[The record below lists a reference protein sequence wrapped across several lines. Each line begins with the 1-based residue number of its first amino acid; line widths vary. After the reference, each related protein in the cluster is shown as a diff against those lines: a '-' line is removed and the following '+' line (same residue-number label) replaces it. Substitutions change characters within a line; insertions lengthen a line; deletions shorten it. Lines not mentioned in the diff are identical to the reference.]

1 MTRLISL
8 ISLCVVLVIFSAC
21 ANPADNA
28 PKAVVSDAA
37 SPASTNTAANAPATQ
52 GTKLSFA
59 NESSKIDFVG
69 SKVTGI
75 EEGSFKKFS
84 GAIDLVDNK
93 PEKSRVNVD
102 IDLSSV
108 EAKIGKLTE
117 HLKSPDF
124 FDVAKYPKATFTSTE
139 IKSGG
144 EKGASHT
151 VTGTLDLHGVKKTI
165 TFPATI
171 NVAADPVSVT
181 SEFAINRKDFGI
193 VYAGK
198 ADDLIRD
205 EVVLKLAVKAPRR

>member
-1 MTRLISL
+1 MIRLLSL
-8 ISLCVVLVIFSAC
+8 TCFCAALALLTAC
-21 ANPADNA
+21 ANPTDNT
-28 PKAVVSDAA
+28 PKAVVSDAV
-37 SPASTNTAANAPATQ
+37 SPAVSNTTQ
-52 GTKLSFA
+52 GTMLSFSP
-59 NESSKIDFVG
+59 ESSTIDFVG

-75 EEGSFKKFS
+75 ENGSFKKFT
-84 GAIDLVDNK
+84 GAIDLVEGK
-93 PEKSRVNVD
+93 PEKSRVEVA
-102 IDLSSV
+102 IDLNSI
-108 EAKIGKLTE
+108 EAKVGKLTE

-124 FDVAKYPKATFTSTE
+124 FDVAKFPQATFTSSE

-144 EKGASHT
+144 EKGATHT

-171 NVAADPVSVT
+171 NVAADAVSVV

-205 EVVLKLAVKAPRR
+205 EVVLKLSVKAPRR

>member
-1 MTRLISL
+1 MIRWLSL
-8 ISLCVVLVIFSAC
+8 ISFCAALALFAAC

-28 PKAVVSDAA
+28 PKAVVSEAA
-37 SPASTNTAANAPATQ
+37 TPAVMNTTQ
-52 GTKLSFA
+52 GTRLSFST
-59 NESSKIDFVG
+59 EGSTLDFTG

-75 EEGSFKKFS
+75 ENGTFKKFT
-84 GAIDLVDNK
+84 GAIDLVEGK
-93 PEKSRVNVD
+93 PEKSRVEVV

-108 EAKIGKLTE
+108 DAKIGKLTE

-124 FDVAKYPKATFTSTE
+124 FDVAKFPQATFASTE

-144 EKGASHT
+144 EKGATHT
-151 VTGTLDLHGVKKTI
+151 VTGTLDLHGVKKAL

-171 NVAADPVSVT
+171 KVEADGVSVV

>member
-1 MTRLISL
+1 MKSFRILFIF
-8 ISLCVVLVIFSAC
+8 CVALLAAC

-37 SPASTNTAANAPATQ
+37 TPAVMSTTQ
-52 GTKLSFA
+52 GTKIPFA
-59 NESSKIDFVG
+59 ADSSTLDFTG

-75 EEGSFKKFS
+75 EQGSFKKFT
-84 GAIDLVDNK
+84 GAIDLVDGK
-93 PEKSRVNVD
+93 PEKSRVEVA
-102 IDLSSV
+102 IDLNSL
-108 EAKIGKLTE
+108 ETKIGKLTE

-124 FDVAKYPKATFTSTE
+124 FDVAKFPQATFASTE
-139 IKSGG
+139 IKPGG
-144 EKGASHT
+144 EKGATHT
-151 VTGTLDLHGVKKTI
+151 ITGTLDLHGVKKTV

-171 NVAADPVSVT
+171 NVAADTVSVV

>member
-1 MTRLISL
+1 MIRLISL
-8 ISLCVVLVIFSAC
+8 ISFCAALALFTAC

-28 PKAVVSDAA
+28 PKAVVSEAA
-37 SPASTNTAANAPATQ
+37 SPAASSAATSGAATK

-59 NESSKIDFVG
+59 ADASTIDFVG

-75 EEGSFKKFS
+75 ENGSFTKFT
-84 GAIDLVDNK
+84 GAIDLVEGK
-93 PEKSRVNVD
+93 PEKSSVTVA

-108 EAKIGKLTE
+108 DAKIGKLTE

-124 FDVAKYPKATFTSTE
+124 FDVTKYPQATFASSE

-151 VTGTLDLHGVKKTI
+151 VTGTLDLHGVKKTV

-171 NVAADPVSVT
+171 KVEADAVSVAG
-181 SEFAINRKDFGI
+181 EFAINRKDFGI

-205 EVVLKLAVKAPRR
+205 EVVLKLSVKAPRR

>member
-1 MTRLISL
+1 MMYLRILF
-8 ISLCVVLVIFSAC
+8 IFCAALLAAC

-37 SPASTNTAANAPATQ
+37 TPAVMNTTQ
-52 GTKLSFA
+52 GTKIPFA
-59 NESSKIDFVG
+59 ADNSTLDFTG
-69 SKVTGI
+69 SKVTCI
-75 EEGSFKKFS
+75 ENGSFKKFT
-84 GAIDLVDNK
+84 GVVDLVEGK
-93 PEKSRVNVD
+93 PEKSRVEVA
-102 IDLSSV
+102 IDLTSL
-108 EAKIGKLTE
+108 ETKISKLTE

-124 FDVAKYPKATFTSTE
+124 FDVAKFPQATFASTE

-144 EKGASHT
+144 AKGATHT

-171 NVAADPVSVT
+171 NVAADSVSVV

>member
-1 MTRLISL
+1 MNSFRI
-8 ISLCVVLVIFSAC
+8 VFIFCAALFAAC

-37 SPASTNTAANAPATQ
+37 TPAATNVSQ
-52 GTKLSFA
+52 GTRIPFA
-59 NESSKIDFVG
+59 GDSSTIDFTG

-75 EEGSFKKFS
+75 EQGSFKKFT
-84 GAIDLVDNK
+84 GAIDLVEGK
-93 PEKSRVNVD
+93 PEKSRVEVT
-102 IDLSSV
+102 IDLNSIETKV
-108 EAKIGKLTE
+108 GKLTE

-124 FDVAKYPKATFTSTE
+124 FDVAKFPQATFTSTE
-139 IKSGG
+139 IKPGG

-171 NVAADPVSVT
+171 NVAADAVSVV

-205 EVVLKLAVKAPRR
+205 EVVLKLSVKAPRR

>member
-1 MTRLISL
+1 MIRLISL
-8 ISLCVVLVIFSAC
+8 ISFCVVLALFTAC

-28 PKAVVSDAA
+28 PKAVVSEAA
-37 SPASTNTAANAPATQ
+37 SPAASSAATQ

-59 NESSKIDFVG
+59 ADASTIDFVG

-75 EEGSFKKFS
+75 ENGSFKKFT
-84 GAIDLVDNK
+84 GAIDLVEGK
-93 PEKSRVNVD
+93 PEKSNVTVA

-108 EAKIGKLTE
+108 DAKIGKLTE

-124 FDVAKYPKATFTSTE
+124 FDVAKYPQATFASSE

-144 EKGASHT
+144 AKGASHT
-151 VTGTLDLHGVKKTI
+151 VTGTLDLHGVKKTV

-171 NVAADPVSVT
+171 KVEADAVSVA

-205 EVVLKLAVKAPRR
+205 EVVLKLSVKAPRR